1 MNQPSLPIR
10 SLTFFR
16 NVRYNVHMKKTTTKK
31 GKQKSML
38 SATNARRDFFKL
50 IEMAQHPGQE
60 ITITVDGEPK
70 VVMMSFEDYEG
81 LIETLEIMSDPVL
94 VKGIKQG
101 MKESKLGLGT
111 PWEEVKKEL
120 NLL

>member
-1 MNQPSLPIR
+1 
-10 SLTFFR
+10 
-16 NVRYNVHMKKTTTKK
+16 MKKTTTKK

>member
-1 MNQPSLPIR
+1 
-10 SLTFFR
+10 
-16 NVRYNVHMKKTTTKK
+16 
-31 GKQKSML
+31 ML

-50 IEMAQHPGQE
+50 IQMAQQPGSQ

-70 VVMMSFEDYEG
+70 VTMLSYDDYEG
-81 LIETLEIMSDPVL
+81 LMETLEIMSDPEL

-101 MKESKLGLGT
+101 IKEMNQGLGR

-120 NLL
+120 NIP